1 MWTMLSVAAARR
13 SSLGGAGGADWRQL
27 ARPLRR
33 GFGGATRSPVDGAL
47 TLPVLGFLGGGARV
61 APPPAPLRTPEQQ
74 SSMWPFQTA
83 AMASRATPEI
93 SPRNVRGRGAQLR
106 NPQSVSC
113 SCFIIR
119 ISQRQPT

>member
-13 SSLGGAGGADWRQL
+13 SSLGGAGGGADWRQP

-33 GFGGATRSPVDGAL
+33 RFGGATRRSPVDGA
-47 TLPVLGFLGGGARV
+47 PMFRGLGFLGGGARV
-61 APPPAPLRTPEQQ
+61 APLRTPEQQ

-93 SPRNVRGRGAQLR
+93 SQE
-106 NPQSVSC
+106 
-113 SCFIIR
+113 
-119 ISQRQPT
+119 T

>member
-1 MWTMLSVAAARR
+1 MVWTAVGCRAAAVKSSRASAGPGADRSMWTMLSVAAARR

-61 APPPAPLRTPEQQ
+61 APLRTPEQQ

-93 SPRNVRGRGAQLR
+93 SQE
-106 NPQSVSC
+106 
-113 SCFIIR
+113 
-119 ISQRQPT
+119 T